1 MKKLKENKRSV
12 LLVEDNHLNLR
23 VMSKLLQTMGI
34 FVTESASG
42 DEAVKHAIDKEYSMI
57 LICVFMPESIGYN
70 TTRKIRELG
79 VINKNTPIIAVS
91 SFGNGIMTDEMVECG
106 INDIISKPLKE
117 KVLNKLFDKYIVEET
132 SLEFEIF
139 NSEAFE
145 SFYSGDILKKE
156 IISIFL
162 KERISDTNRISDAF
176 SSKDKEMIYNALHY
190 MKGSFSYLKANTI
203 LKFTQQILDL
213 LREEKL
219 SEALLMEDSFV
230 SKYNLLIEELNIHIT
245 KFDK

>member
-1 MKKLKENKRSV
+1 MKKLNNKRSI

-42 DEAVKHAIDKEYSMI
+42 EEAIEYAIDKEYSMI
-57 LICVFMPESIGYN
+57 LVCVFMPEAIGYD
-70 TTRKIRELG
+70 TTKKIRELS

-91 SFGNGIMTDEMVECG
+91 SSVNEIITDKMIECG
-106 INDIISKPLKE
+106 ITDITSKPLKE
-117 KVLNKLFDKYIVEET
+117 EELNNLFKKYIIEEI
-132 SLEFEIF
+132 SIDFEIF

-162 KERISDTNRISDAF
+162 KEEVSDTNRINKAF
-176 SSKDKEMIYNALHY
+176 NSKDKDIIYDALHY

-203 LKFTQQILDL
+203 LKLTQQILDL
-213 LREEKL
+213 LIEEKL
-219 SEALLMEDSFV
+219 SEVLLMNKLFV
-230 SKYNLLIEELNIHIT
+230 EEYDLLIKELNIHIT
-245 KFDK
+245 KYDK

>member
-1 MKKLKENKRSV
+1 MKKLNNKRNV
-12 LLVEDNHLNLR
+12 LLVEDNNLNLR

-57 LICVFMPESIGYN
+57 LICVFMPESIGYD
-70 TTRKIRELG
+70 TTKKIRELG

-91 SFGNGIMTDEMVECG
+91 SFGNGIITDDMVECG
-106 INDIISKPLKE
+106 ITDITSKPLKE
-117 KVLNKLFDKYIVEET
+117 EALNNLFDKHIIEEI
-132 SLEFEIF
+132 SSEFEIF

-145 SFYSGDILKKE
+145 SFYNGDILKKE

-162 KERISDTNRISDAF
+162 KEKDSDTNRISKAF
-176 SSKDKEMIYNALHY
+176 NSKDKDMIYNALHY

-213 LREEKL
+213 LMEEKL
-219 SEALLMEDSFV
+219 SDALLMEKSFIA
-230 SKYNLLIEELNIHIT
+230 KYNLLIEELNIHIT
-245 KFDK
+245 KFDKF